1 VESIIMRTLEFRTFL
16 GVLAL
21 AMTAAACTVEQT
33 EAPPLA
39 GPSTVATDL
48 SIQASPDLIQ
58 WDGQAQSTVTV
69 DARGP
74 NNQPVR
80 GLSMRVDMFV
90 GTLPADF
97 GTLSARTIV
106 TGDDGRA
113 RVTYT
118 APPRPL
124 DGGDGQIITLSVT
137 PIGTDYSNAVGHT
150 VDIRLIPP
158 GTIQPPNNAPV
169 PAFTYSPATPAT
181 FQAVF
186 FDASTTRDEGAA
198 CGDNCSYTWSFGDGS
213 SGSGMNVEHE
223 FRTAGSFT
231 VTLRVTDTRGQS
243 AQTSQTLSIAA
254 GTPPTASFVYSP
266 TAPHAGQDI
275 FFTAE
280 ASRAANGRRIVAY
293 DWNFGSGR
301 TATGVTV
308 AKRYD
313 TPASYVVTLTV
324 TDDAGQQATV
334 SQTIAVVP

>member
-1 VESIIMRTLEFRTFL
+1 MRSFVTRTLL

-21 AMTAAACTVEQT
+21 ALIGSACTVKET
-33 EAPPLA
+33 EAPALA
-39 GPSTVATDL
+39 GPSTLATDL
-48 SIQASPDLIQ
+48 SIQASPDTLL
-58 WDGQAQSTVTV
+58 WDGSSQSSITV

-80 GLSMRVDMFV
+80 SLSMRVDMLL
-90 GTLPADF
+90 GNIPADF

-113 RVTYT
+113 RVVYT

-124 DGGDGQIITLSVT
+124 DGGDGTVLTLTFT
-137 PIGTDYSNAVGHT
+137 PIGSDYRGAWARQ

-158 GTIQPPNNAPV
+158 GVILPPNNAPV
-169 PAFTYSPATPAT
+169 PAFTFSPSAPAT
-181 FQAVF
+181 FQTVF
-186 FDASTTRDEGAA
+186 FDASSTKDEGVP
-198 CGDNCSYTWSFGDGS
+198 CGNNCSYTWSFGDGGS
-213 SGSGMNVEHE
+213 ASGITVDHE
-223 FRTAGSFT
+223 FRSAGSFT

-243 AQTSQTLSIAA
+243 TQTSQTISVTA
-254 GTPPTASFVYSP
+254 GTPPTAAFVYSP
-266 TAPHAGQDI
+266 TSPRASQDI

-280 ASRAANGRRIVAY
+280 ASRASNGRRIVAY

-313 TPASYVVTLTV
+313 QPGSYVVTLTV
-324 TDDAGQQATV
+324 TDDAGQQGTV

>member
-1 VESIIMRTLEFRTFL
+1 MRKQVIGT
-16 GVLAL
+16 AL
-21 AMTAAACTVEQT
+21 AMAMVALAGCTVDET
-33 EAPPLA
+33 EAPSLA
-39 GPSTVATDL
+39 GPSALATDL
-48 SIQASPDLIQ
+48 SVQASPDQIL
-58 WDGQAQSTVTV
+58 WDGTAQSSVTV

-90 GTLPADF
+90 GATPADF

-113 RVTYT
+113 RVIYT
-118 APPRPL
+118 APPKPL
-124 DGGDGQIITLSVT
+124 DGGEGQIITLGFV
-137 PIGTDYSNAVGHT
+137 PIGTDFSNANLRT

-158 GTIQPPNNAPV
+158 DVIRPPNNAPV
-169 PAFTYSPATPAT
+169 PAFTYSPGAPVA
-181 FQAVF
+181 FQTVF
-186 FDASTTRDEGAA
+186 FDASSTNDESVS
-198 CGDNCSYTWSFGDGS
+198 CGNRCSYTWSFGDGG
-213 SGSGMNVEHE
+213 SGSGLNVDHE
-223 FRTAGSFT
+223 FRSAGTFT
-231 VTLRVTDTRGQS
+231 VTLRVTDDRGQS
-243 AQTSQTLSIAA
+243 AQISQAVTITA

-266 TAPHAGQDI
+266 TAPFAGQDI

-280 ASRAANGRRIVAY
+280 ASRAAEGRRIVAY

-308 AKRYD
+308 SKRYD

-334 SQTIAVVP
+334 SQTISVVP